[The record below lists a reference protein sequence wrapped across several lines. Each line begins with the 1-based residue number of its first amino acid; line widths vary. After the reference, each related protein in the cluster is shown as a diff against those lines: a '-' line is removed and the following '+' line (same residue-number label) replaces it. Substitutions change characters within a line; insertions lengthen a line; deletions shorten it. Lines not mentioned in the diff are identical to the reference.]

1 MTQRIYDQYGNVIRS
16 YAVDETTGDFQFR
29 MEMEADDMIAENK
42 RLRENQT
49 GKEEFRLAARIPAP
63 IVEKAMI
70 EGWFHD
76 DKAWERWM
84 NNGDNREFRVW
95 EGRV

>member
-1 MTQRIYDQYGNVIRS
+1 MAQIYDQHGNVIRTI
-16 YAVDETTGDFQFR
+16 AVDHATGDFQTV
-29 MEMEADDMIAENK
+29 MEMECDDLIAENQ
-42 RLRENQT
+42 RLRDNQT
-49 GKEEFRLAARIPAP
+49 GKENFRLAARVPGP
-63 IVEKAMI
+63 VVERAMI

-84 NNGDNREFRVW
+84 NNGDNKAFRVW